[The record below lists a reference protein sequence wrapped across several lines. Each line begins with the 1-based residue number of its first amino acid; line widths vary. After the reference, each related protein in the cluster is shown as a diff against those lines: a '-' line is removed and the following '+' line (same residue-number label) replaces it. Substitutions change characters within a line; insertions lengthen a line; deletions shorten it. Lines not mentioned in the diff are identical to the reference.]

1 MTTLPNS
8 VNFSEPIPSL
18 PDGTKTI
25 EIVSRPSNA
34 ATFYPSSVIQ
44 CDLVKR
50 GFIIPDS
57 FYFRYKCAVTAT
69 NTPEM
74 IGTPVYTPFIRLETF
89 VGANVVDSINQWN
102 QTANMLVNVTT
113 DVASK
118 YGLQY
123 AYGYAP
129 SNTTIQS
136 LDGRVLT
143 ASGETFNLSAP
154 IPCMLSSCEK
164 LIPAFAMPQIRLQ
177 FTMDALANMFSVQPT
192 AGSLTI
198 TNFEVCYSVIDF
210 GPQVEEMVRNMGTFY
225 LKSQS
230 FFNTGYNLASGVA
243 GSVTIPFNQSFQSIK
258 SLFANFSGTSSNSY
272 NKWGDSYDIT
282 SSSGDYSFSIGG
294 ENYPQSPLSAVLN
307 KAGILQELR
316 RAVGSIYGAT
326 NSLSVNS
333 VEFLRQGNDA
343 TTTNEPA
350 KFYLAANTEKL
361 HSNSLL
367 TGVSSC
373 GTAILLNINVGSTAT
388 LQSYNVNLII
398 NYDALLQIDP
408 INQQVNVVK

>member
-1 MTTLPNS
+1 MTTLPTS
-8 VNFSEPIPSL
+8 VNFAEPIPSL
-18 PDGTKTI
+18 PDGTKAI
-25 EIVSRPSNA
+25 EIVSRPSNG
-34 ATFYPSSVIQ
+34 ATFTPSSVIQ
-44 CDLVKR
+44 CDIVKR

-57 FYFRYKCAVTAT
+57 FYIRYKCAVTAT

-102 QTANMLVNVTT
+102 QVSNMLVNTTT
-113 DVASK
+113 DVSSK

-129 SNTTIQS
+129 TNTTIQS
-136 LDGRVLT
+136 LDGRVLS
-143 ASGETFNLSAP
+143 ASGETFNLAAP
-154 IPCMLSSCEK
+154 IPCMLTACEK

-177 FTMDALANMFSVQPT
+177 FTMDALSNMFSVQPT
-192 AGSLTI
+192 SGSLTI

-210 GPQVEEMVRNMGTFY
+210 GPEVEMMVRSMGTFY

-243 GSVTIPFNQSFQSIK
+243 GSITIPFNQSFQSIK
-258 SLFANFSGTSSNSY
+258 SLYANFSGTSSNSY
-272 NKWGDSYDIT
+272 NKWGDSYDAT
-282 SSSGDYSFSIGG
+282 SSNGDYSFSIAGV
-294 ENYPQSPLSAVLN
+294 NYPQAPLTAVLN

-326 NSLSVNS
+326 NSLSVNA
-333 VEFLRQGNDA
+333 VEFLRQLNDA

-350 KFYLAANTEKL
+350 KFYLGVNTERL
-361 HSNSLL
+361 HSHSLL

-373 GTAILLNINVGSTAT
+373 GSAILLNINVGSTAT
-388 LQSYNVNLII
+388 LQAYNVNLII
-398 NYDALLQIDP
+398 NYDALIQIVP